1 MSRPRSFERTPHR
14 LWICNFPADT
24 TGDVARYESCISVEM
39 REAADGSAPGR
50 GKPLPTHPQRDGK
63 KRSHGYSDSS
73 GGRAQVALMIRGI
86 KVAML
91 TTTAPDG
98 SLHSRPMATQEA
110 EFDGVLW
117 FFTKSGSG
125 KVDEILHD
133 SEVNVSYASP
143 EDHRY
148 VSISGKAAL
157 VRDRDKIEEFWSP
170 VYRTWFA
177 RRPWRL
183 PRHRPPPRRRPP
195 RRLLGH
201 ARRRYGR
208 DADRGRRGR

>member
-1 MSRPRSFERTPHR
+1 M
-14 LWICNFPADT
+14 
-24 TGDVARYESCISVEM
+24 GDMNGTSAAM
-39 REAADGSAPGR
+39 R
-50 GKPLPTHPQRDGK
+50 K
-63 KRSHGYSDSS
+63 
-73 GGRAQVALMIRGI
+73 VALMIRGI

-133 SEVNVSYASP
+133 SEVNVSYAAP

-148 VSISGKAAL
+148 LSFSGRAAL
-157 VRDRDKIEEFWSP
+157 VRDRDKIEELWSP
-170 VYRTWFA
+170 AYRPWFA
-177 RRPWRL
+177 RGLEDPDLALLRVDV
-183 PRHRPPPRRRPP
+183 RRADYWDMLAGGMVTMPTEE
-195 RRLLGH
+195 
-201 ARRRYGR
+201 
-208 DADRGRRGR
+208 DADH

>member
-1 MSRPRSFERTPHR
+1 M
-14 LWICNFPADT
+14 DT
-24 TGDVARYESCISVEM
+24 QT
-39 REAADGSAPGR
+39 AAAGVR
-50 GKPLPTHPQRDGK
+50 K
-63 KRSHGYSDSS
+63 
-73 GGRAQVALMIRGI
+73 VALMIRGV

-143 EDHRY
+143 DDHRY
-148 VSISGKAAL
+148 VSVSGKAAL
-157 VRDRDKIEEFWSP
+157 VRDRDKIEELWSP

-177 RRPWRL
+177 QGLDDPELALLRVDVRR
-183 PRHRPPPRRRPP
+183 
-195 RRLLGH
+195 
-201 ARRRYGR
+201 
-208 DADRGRRGR
+208 ADYWDMLAGGMVTMPTEEEPDR